1 MFGGTGRGRGLFW
14 EGLPQYRYE
23 ICETQHSTNSFLLLL
38 LKNVHAILFSLI
50 IIASQ
55 IIQAS
60 AYGFYIVHGSL
71 IGDPPVVLL
80 GITSLSQSMV
90 LIVQYFC
97 FRSHYEKQLNEGNGE
112 VEVGKEGKSEV

>member
-1 MFGGTGRGRGLFW
+1 MPTRIFGWIAVTL
-14 EGLPQYRYE
+14 
-23 ICETQHSTNSFLLLL
+23 
-38 LKNVHAILFSLI
+38 SLI
-50 IIASQ
+50 YKFPQIYKLQKTKDTRGISVGSQ

-112 VEVGKEGKSEV
+112 VEVGKERKSEV